1 MPHIEF
7 PVPGDNTFTMF
18 QDGTIFDGELV
29 LDKEADGSVS
39 EHWRVNEWVMKK
51 RYKG

>member
-1 MPHIEF
+1 
-7 PVPGDNTFTMF
+7 VPGDNTFKTF

-39 EHWRVNEWVMKK
+39 EH
-51 RYKG
+51 